1 MRSGARRGRR
11 AFTLVELLVA
21 MFIIAILITLVV
33 QVARYVYEEAS
44 RKETQS
50 IQNLTMRAV
59 EAFHELTGEYP
70 PDDPNDFPAGTV
82 TTETILLYH
91 LKGDHLRTS
100 PQEEL
105 DLKARIKKA
114 TGPVLLEL
122 PSDVI
127 KAGGNTIRDGF
138 GNPMQYYRTEGL
150 GNRPV
155 LISAGP
161 DGQFGNEDDIRSDE
175 H

>member
-33 QVARYVYEEAS
+33 QVARYVYEEAA

-50 IQNLTMRAV
+50 AQNLVFLAV
-59 EAFHELTGEYP
+59 DAYHDLTGEYP
-70 PDDPNDFPAGTV
+70 PDANDSAPGPADANQ
-82 TTETILLYH
+82 ILLYY
-91 LKGDHLRTS
+91 LSG
-100 PQEEL
+100 QEDTANDEMR
-105 DLKARIKKA
+105 ARIKKA
-114 TGPVLLEL
+114 TGDILLKL
-122 PSDVI
+122 PPDVMD
-127 KAGGNTIRDGF
+127 GQVIRDGY
-138 GNPMQYYRTEGL
+138 GNVMLYLREGGL
-150 GNRPV
+150 GLRPV